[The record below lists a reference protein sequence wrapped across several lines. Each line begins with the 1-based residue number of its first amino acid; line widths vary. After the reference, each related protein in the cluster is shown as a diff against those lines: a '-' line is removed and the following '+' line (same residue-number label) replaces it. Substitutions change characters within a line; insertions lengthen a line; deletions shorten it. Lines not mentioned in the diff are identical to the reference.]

1 MTVPFDNIFLT
12 GLFEGDFLT
21 GHTAVMGLLEGQF
34 FPVQDDFY
42 LIYKDR
48 NNADYDY
55 YDPIVR
61 MGEDDTTV
69 GISDMRLEP
78 DAGRN
83 IWHFGRIA
91 VSKYGVIS
99 EVSEACLVTVDSDA
113 YMVLPCGNHP
123 IGVSAV
129 ASKDGTVQLDWQ
141 YFSQGEDATPD
152 GFKIYRYENDVLTIT
167 GTLTPNVIGNYVN
180 IGPQAASGAYDPT
193 EPDPDVYHINISGQD
208 WYIWHDS
215 NVTEYWYI
223 TDTVGNEG
231 AADRWYRIYADG
243 IIGTYTDTGTA
254 TGIATVAIGTNH
266 WVLQSDIDYTGGRN
280 YTYTTSSL
288 THGTNYK
295 FTVRSYK
302 MGDELIANGTME
314 ADSNWTTVSAADIN
328 VRSSEQVYA
337 GMYSRKFHCT
347 SAADGIKSDN
357 FTTVGGKRYKI
368 SVYVYPVGYTQIR
381 IAMRRGDDT
390 GFLFANNYALTTDTW
405 NLVEIDFT
413 DTSAGGAG
421 AYLRLTSHLEIDETW
436 YIDNASVKQYHE
448 TINDDISEATADDT
462 GPTALTSITVA
473 VE

>member
-1 MTVPFDNIFLT
+1 MFADEIFLT
-12 GLFEGDFLT
+12 ALVEGDFYT
-21 GHTAVMGLLEGQF
+21 GRFACMGLTEGEF
-34 FPVQDDFY
+34 FPVVSDFY

-55 YDPIVR
+55 DYPSAR
-61 MGEDDTTV
+61 MEENDTTV
-69 GISDMRLEP
+69 EISDMQLEP

-99 EVSEACLVTVDSDA
+99 EVSEDCLVTVDSDA
-113 YMVLPCGNHP
+113 YMILPCGNHP

-152 GFKIYRYENDVLTIT
+152 GFKIYKDVA
-167 GTLTPNVIGNYVN
+167 GTFSDIGNV
-180 IGPQAASGAYDPT
+180 
-193 EPDPDVYHINISGQD
+193 
-208 WYIWHDS
+208 
-215 NVTEYWYI
+215 
-223 TDTVGNEG
+223 
-231 AADRWYRIYADG
+231 
-243 IIGTYTDTGTA
+243 
-254 TGIATVAIGTNH
+254 
-266 WVLQSDIDYTGGRN
+266 DYTGGRN

-302 MGDELIANGTME
+302 MGDELVANGTME

-328 VRSSEQVYA
+328 VRSVEQVYA

-357 FTTVGGKRYKI
+357 FTTISGKRYKI

-390 GFLFANNYALTTDTW
+390 GFLFANNYTLTTDTW

-413 DTSAGGAG
+413 DTSAGGAL

-436 YIDNASVKQYHE
+436 YVDNASVKQYHE
-448 TINDDISEATADDT
+448 TINDNVSEATADDT

>member
-12 GLFEGDFLT
+12 GLFEGDFFT

-48 NNADYDY
+48 NNADYNY

-61 MGEDDTTV
+61 MGEDDSSV
-69 GISDMRLEP
+69 GISDMELEP

-99 EVSEACLVTVDSDA
+99 EVSEDCLVTVDSDA

-123 IGVSAV
+123 MGVSAV
-129 ASKDGTVQLDWQ
+129 ASKDGAVRIAWQ

-152 GFKIYRYENDVLTIT
+152 GFKIYKDVA
-167 GTLTPNVIGNYVN
+167 GTFSDIGNV
-180 IGPQAASGAYDPT
+180 
-193 EPDPDVYHINISGQD
+193 
-208 WYIWHDS
+208 
-215 NVTEYWYI
+215 
-223 TDTVGNEG
+223 
-231 AADRWYRIYADG
+231 
-243 IIGTYTDTGTA
+243 
-254 TGIATVAIGTNH
+254 
-266 WVLQSDIDYTGGRN
+266 DYTGGRN

-314 ADSNWTTVSAADIN
+314 ADSNWATYSAADIN
-328 VRSSEQVYA
+328 VRSTEQVYA
-337 GMYSRKFHCT
+337 GAYSRKFHCT
-347 SAADGIKSDN
+347 SGNDGIISDP
-357 FTTVGGKRYKI
+357 FTTVSGKRYRVSAWI
-368 SVYVYPVGYTQIR
+368 YPVDYTVIKIAVHGGAVAGYIS
-381 IAMRRGDDT
+381 ADDHT
-390 GFLFANNYALTTDTW
+390 LTANTWNFVEFDVTDT
-405 NLVEIDFT
+405 T
-413 DTSAGGAG
+413 AGGAN
-421 AYLRLTSHLEIDETW
+421 ATVRFSSHLEIDETW
-436 YIDNASVKQYHE
+436 YVDNASVKQYHE

-462 GPTALTSITVA
+462 GPAALTSITVA